1 MLNVLRTEMPM
12 ENPDPAADRDYLKA
26 LMADVATF
34 RDKASFE
41 ILFSRFGP
49 RIKGMM
55 EKSGASPD
63 LAEDLVQDVMLTVW
77 RKAALYQPDKG
88 AVSTWIYTVA
98 RNARIDRL
106 RRLPVQPYVDVE
118 TVTLASEDDSP
129 EAEAIGSQHGDL
141 VRNALEKLPAEQ
153 RRVVEMAF
161 TEYKP
166 HSEIARDLDL
176 PIGTVKSRLRLA
188 YSKLREEL
196 GELG

>member
-1 MLNVLRTEMPM
+1 MLSVLRTDMPI
-12 ENPDPAADRDYLKA
+12 ENPDPAADQDYLKA
-26 LMADVATF
+26 LMVEVATS

-41 ILFSRFGP
+41 ILFDRFGP

-55 EKSGASPD
+55 EKSGASTD

-77 RKAALYQPDKG
+77 RKAALYRPDKG

-106 RRLPVQPYVDVE
+106 RRLPAQPYIDVE
-118 TVTLASEDDSP
+118 TLMVASEDESP
-129 EAEAIGSQHGDL
+129 EAEAIGSQQGDL
-141 VRNALEKLPAEQ
+141 VRSALEKLPSEQ
-153 RRVVEMAF
+153 RQVVEMAF
-161 TEYKP
+161 AEYKP

-188 YSKLREEL
+188 YRKLREEL
-196 GELG
+196 EDLG

>member
-26 LMADVATF
+26 LMADVATS

-41 ILFSRFGP
+41 ILFNRFGP

-129 EAEAIGSQHGDL
+129 EAEAIGSQHDDL

-176 PIGTVKSRLRLA
+176 PVGTVKSRLRLA
-188 YSKLREEL
+188 YRKLREEL
-196 GELG
+196 GDLG